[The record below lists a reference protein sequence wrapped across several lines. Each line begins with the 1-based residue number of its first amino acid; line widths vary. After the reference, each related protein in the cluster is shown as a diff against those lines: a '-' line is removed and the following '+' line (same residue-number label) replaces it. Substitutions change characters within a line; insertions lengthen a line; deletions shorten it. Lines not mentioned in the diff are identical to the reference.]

1 MNSTL
6 LVLALAFCF
15 TVDAA
20 RSPAALV
27 IYIATI
33 VLAVIAIEIT
43 VCAVARPRTERGL
56 VSSPPVPPS
65 SSLSSSYSSSIST
78 SSGTNPQVFLSSRG
92 PDTCKGLADFLYTRL
107 NDVGIH
113 AVRDNEDIGEG
124 IKDASLESIRQS
136 KISIPIISKNYTS
149 SRSCLMKLAQ
159 MVECKE
165 ANNQFIVPIFY
176 DISPPEL
183 KCQWGFIGQCFHEH
197 EKQGVDHTDI
207 AKWKRALRKIA
218 GKKGYDLLTG
228 NNGYQ
233 GALTEEV
240 VGYILELWK
249 KNDLYLPDG
258 LVEIE
263 RPIQEVMIK
272 LGVVYVNKKATG
284 IDGEGVRVLGI
295 CGMPGVGKTTVA
307 KIVYNKI
314 HHLFQRCS
322 FLSDITTTFESSG
335 VEGLLEKLISDL
347 QMKNCGGLITHDQC
361 IEVMKKSFSEMKVLI
376 LLDDVQDFD
385 HIRHLVGKI
394 SWFGPGS
401 RILLTIRRKDV
412 LCEYRG
418 VADTFEVEPMR
429 SCHALQL
436 FCKQAFCE
444 YPPEEE
450 KNEYYHLSVDI
461 INSFEGLPLSL
472 RETASYLNN
481 CGWDIEIW
489 RETSDFSR
497 KKLERKVK
505 LAFEASYN
513 SLDEYTRKI
522 FLNIA
527 CFYNG
532 MDWRILTC
540 EWQANGYHPLRSIKI
555 LIDMCLIKI
564 GENNKFWMH
573 NQLRKY
579 GKEIVGKHRRLYNH
593 VDALSTLKGNESA
606 TDAKALCLTF
616 DERRSECFRS
626 GSFGHLSSVRFLRLD
641 EATIEGSSQNV
652 FPN

>member
-15 TVDAA
+15 AVDAS
-20 RSPAALV
+20 RSPSALV
-27 IYIATI
+27 NFVATI
-33 VLAVIAIEIT
+33 VLAVIAVEVT
-43 VCAVARPRTERGL
+43 VSAVARLRTKPGL
-56 VSSPPVPPS
+56 VSSTPVPPS
-65 SSLSSSYSSSIST
+65 SSSFSSSSLSSSLSIST
-78 SSGTNPQVFLSSRG
+78 SSTANYANYEVFLSFRG
-92 PDTCKGLADFLYTRL
+92 PDTRKGFADYLYIRL
-107 NDVGIH
+107 IDVGIH
-113 AVRDNEDIGEG
+113 AFRDNEEIPLGEE
-124 IKDASLESIRQS
+124 IKDALLESIKQS
-136 KISIPIISKNYTS
+136 KIAIPIVSKNYAS
-149 SRSCLMKLAQ
+149 SRSCLRELAQ
-159 MVECKE
+159 MLECKK
-165 ANNQFIVPIFY
+165 ANNQLIVPIFY
-176 DISPPEL
+176 DISPTEL
-183 KCQWGFIGQCFHEH
+183 KCQRGFIEQCFCEH
-197 EKQGVDHTDI
+197 EKQGVDRTDI
-207 AKWKRALRKIA
+207 AKWKWALRKIA
-218 GKKGYDLLTG
+218 GKKGYDLLTR

-233 GALTEEV
+233 GALAEEV
-240 VGYILELWK
+240 VGYIKEVLK
-249 KNDLYLPDG
+249 KNDLYVPDG
-258 LVEIE
+258 LVDIE
-263 RPIQEVMIK
+263 QPIQEVMIK
-272 LGVVYVNKKATG
+272 LGVVYANKKATG
-284 IDGEGVRVLGI
+284 VDGECVRVLGI

-322 FLSDITTTFESSG
+322 FLPDITTTFESSG
-335 VEGLLEKLISDL
+335 VKGLLEKLISDL
-347 QMKNCGGLITHDQC
+347 RMKNYGGLSTHDQS
-361 IEVMKKSFSEMKVLI
+361 IEVMKKSFREMKVLI
-376 LLDDVQDFD
+376 FLDDVQDFD

-418 VADTFEVEPMR
+418 VADTYEVEPMR

-436 FCKQAFCE
+436 FCKHAFCK

-461 INSFEGLPLSL
+461 INSFEGLPLSI

-522 FLNIA
+522 FLDIA

-532 MDWRILTC
+532 MDWRIPTC
-540 EWQANGYHPLRSIKI
+540 KWQANGYHPLRSIKI

-573 NQLRKY
+573 NQLSKY
-579 GKEIVGKHRRLYNH
+579 GKEIVGKHSRLYNH
-593 VDALSTLKGNESA
+593 KDALSTLKGNEMRKPFVSR
-606 TDAKALCLTF
+606 LMR
-616 DERRSECFRS
+616 DEVNVLDLD
-626 GSFGHLSSVRFLRLD
+626 HLAIYQV
-641 EATIEGSSQNV
+641 
-652 FPN
+652 